1 MFGWVRFR
9 NGDYI
14 YKTKYFQ
21 DAFIIKIFPGF
32 HLSGEV
38 SPAQCGGVGE
48 QDRLKV
54 SVSFDR
60 WGTKTIIIAIS
71 TSTPPS
77 LFFIF

>member
-60 WGTKTIIIAIS
+60 WETKTIIIAIP

-77 LFFIF
+77 LFLNF